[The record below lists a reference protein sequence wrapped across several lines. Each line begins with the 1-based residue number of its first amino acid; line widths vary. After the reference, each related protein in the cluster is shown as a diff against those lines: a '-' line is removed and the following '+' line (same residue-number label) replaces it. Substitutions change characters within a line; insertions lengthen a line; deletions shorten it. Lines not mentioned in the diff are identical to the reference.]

1 MKVIMNIDKVRE
13 QINKWQGNPAS
24 LTSER
29 HGLAILRFL
38 TEQNKISDENNVL
51 LATLY
56 GLLSFSRFRR
66 LKKAD
71 KLIDIWQRKAVELG
85 ESSHVVF
92 EFQWTYR
99 LFSLGEDALP
109 EPFPII
115 RETDHGTAKRNH
127 AFEYFRIAENFFKK
141 ASFIEAE
148 LAELREQTK
157 LANRVEQFEMIS
169 RFFDI
174 FTELKKQMLIIVKM
188 TEETKQGSGTIFYSV
203 TQIQKIRTAVQVVE
217 QLKSEWRE
225 LTKSES
231 FSSPSPAIEELKQL
245 IGLRQVKERIERLY
259 HFLQYQ
265 KQRQEEGYI
274 LTDVLSLHMIL
285 TGNPGTGKTM
295 LARLLA
301 KIYYELGILERDE
314 VIETNRSQLVGAFVG
329 QTEENTMNMVMK
341 AQGGVLF
348 IDEAYSLK
356 REGMAGNDYGQTAID
371 TLVATMTSKD
381 DISQFSLILAGYP
394 EEMKQ
399 FLFANPGLRSRF
411 PEQNLF
417 HLDDYM
423 LSELLEIGE
432 SIALDNGFIFS
443 TGGLRELR
451 ARIERAQVDETFGNA
466 RTVKNIVLEAIFNK
480 GANVALDGAM
490 SEEDFMLLTEHD
502 VAIKKAKDRKK
513 QTPQESLQALIGLE
527 NVKKE
532 VAKLTSFA
540 KIQQLRKKKG
550 LPNIPLELHSVFT
563 GNPGTGK
570 TTVAKIYAEILK
582 EIGLLKRGHLV
593 VCGRSD
599 LVAPY
604 IGQTAIKTK
613 KKIREAL
620 GGVLFIDEAY
630 ALASKSEGD
639 FGREAVDTLVEEM
652 TKHRDNLVIILAG
665 YPESMNVLLRQNPG
679 LLSRFKKTIHFPN
692 YTSSELYEIMNH
704 YAKEFGYRFE
714 DELKL
719 DLIDVIEASERD
731 GNARFA
737 KKLVDEAIKH
747 QAERLMFSEQLDDEE
762 ALTLLLKEDFSELFE
777 KGRKDDETISS
788 RSGSTL

>member
-1 MKVIMNIDKVRE
+1 MNLDKAKR
-13 QINKWQGNPAS
+13 QINKWQDNPES

-29 HGLAILRFL
+29 HGLSILRLL
-38 TEQNKISDENNVL
+38 TGQHEQSEEIQTQ

-56 GLLSFSRFRR
+56 GLLSYARFRR

-71 KLIDIWQRKAVELG
+71 KLVDIWQRKASELG
-85 ESSHVVF
+85 EANPFVL
-92 EFQWTYR
+92 ELQWTNR
-99 LFSLGEDALP
+99 LSSIGKELLP
-109 EPFPII
+109 ETFPLI
-115 RETDHGTAKRNH
+115 RETDHGATKRNH
-127 AFEYFRIAENFFKK
+127 AAEYFRIAEHFFER
-141 ASFIEAE
+141 ASLIEAE
-148 LAELREQTK
+148 LAELDELAKQGNSAEYVAILGRLFDLFTK
-157 LANRVEQFEMIS
+157 
-169 RFFDI
+169 
-174 FTELKKQMLIIVKM
+174 LKKQMLLIVKM
-188 TEETKQGSGTIFYSV
+188 TEETKQGSGTIFYSA
-203 TQIQKIRTAVQVVE
+203 TQIQKIRSAVQEVE
-217 QLKSEWRE
+217 QIKVAWRE

-231 FSSPSPAIEELKQL
+231 LSSPSLAIEELKQL

-265 KQRQEEGYI
+265 KQRQEQGYHF
-274 LTDVLSLHMIL
+274 TDELSLHMIL

-329 QTEENTMNMVMK
+329 QTEENTMDMVMK

-356 REGMAGNDYGQTAID
+356 REGTTGNDYGQTAID
-371 TLVATMTSKD
+371 TLVAAMTSKEEVNR
-381 DISQFSLILAGYP
+381 FSLILAGYP

-411 PEQNLF
+411 PEQNLLE
-417 HLDDYM
+417 LDDYT
-423 LSELLEIGE
+423 LDELLAIGE
-432 SIALDNGFIFS
+432 SIALDNGYLFS

-480 GANVALDGAM
+480 GAHASLDEEM
-490 SEEDFMLLTEHD
+490 TEEDFMLLTEHD
-502 VAIKKAKDRKK
+502 VAMRKVNIHKK
-513 QTPQESLQALIGLE
+513 QAPQESLEALIGLE
-527 NVKKE
+527 NVKEE
-532 VAKLTSFA
+532 VAKLISFA
-540 KIQQLRKKKG
+540 RMQQLRKKKG
-550 LPNIPLELHSVFT
+550 MPTIPLELHSVFT

-570 TTVAKIYAEILK
+570 TTVAQIYAEILK

-613 KKIREAL
+613 RKIREAL

-630 ALASKSEGD
+630 ALTAKSEGD
-639 FGREAVDTLVEEM
+639 FGREAIDTLVEEM
-652 TKHRDNLVIILAG
+652 TKHRENLVVILAG
-665 YPESMNVLLRQNPG
+665 YPEPMNVLLRQNPG

-692 YTSSELYEIMNH
+692 YTSDELFAIMDH

-714 DELKL
+714 EGLNV
-719 DLIDVIEASERD
+719 DLLAAIEAIEQD

-737 KKLVDEAIKH
+737 KNLVDEAIKK
-747 QAERLMFSEQLDDEE
+747 QAERLLFSEQVDDEE
-762 ALTLLLKEDFSELFE
+762 ALALLLKEDFSELFRTEGE
-777 KGRKDDETISS
+777 KKS
-788 RSGSTL
+788 